1 MNERQAYLA
10 IRNAI
15 RLENLSSDVAQKVA
29 PQLRAIFNEL
39 GNQFRRVPAGNI
51 EREMWY
57 RQQRLRIA
65 DMLASLSIEMRN
77 QLTQAL
83 GAEVAQQM
91 HYAESYLRIAGED
104 PANLVAA
111 AAPQDGVS
119 LGLDP
124 ANAVAGR
131 PQFTRTQLHAITQE
145 TRVLGERLED
155 LFEPT
160 IGKGD
165 MGPWIRQNVNVIDR
179 VVKAGF
185 LTGQTNEQIAQQLPG
200 GSREAI
206 ARNKAIARTAVM
218 DLSANAQE
226 AFWQA
231 NSDRVKG
238 WEFDASMDNRVCPQ
252 CAPWDGES
260 RTDRSKLPATPLHV
274 NCRCRVLP
282 LTATEL
288 ALREEDGPQRRSVI
302 ELIDSPSK
310 EAAIAKAKL
319 KPGATDA
326 RAYASQVRVK
336 GKKYWRVAVDIKKPD
351 GPLTM
356 GEFLKQASPATQAEV
371 LGSNKRR
378 GIFMRKI
385 TGDKNHPP
393 MSPERALKE
402 TVEWK
407 PTVSRKPRM
416 DAQLRLDIERLKS
429 QKEEMKRN
437 AEGEAYIVY
446 GYLRAKDSGTG
457 KAGSPYYVGIGNS
470 HKRAF
475 ATHYRMRD
483 GAARRYGSVP
493 VPKNEA
499 LVRQFGVFK
508 TKEEAAAREQAL
520 IARFGRK
527 GIDKDGILLNR
538 SIGGEH
544 GSIGAKPSP
553 ATLARRAAGIKQ
565 ARKPL
570 VAQTAKKY
578 GVPESVY
585 ESMSE
590 KERRAA
596 VKYLTNNEGATW
608 EMYQA
613 GITGHDIKAAA
624 RLGLDPFAYARLTVS
639 GRQSLWSWLKR
650 NPGKTGADYLARQ
663 QTRQVGTA
671 IGGGA
676 RSRDAASAAGV
687 PFAEWERL
695 SIAERGDLSRWAS
708 RNPGRSYKDW
718 INARAAGVDARV
730 VAAAAKYGVPVEVW
744 AQLSATLRKKIVY
757 RHSQGKRGA
766 ALLEGLI

>member
-15 RLENLSSDVAQKVA
+15 RLENLSDDMAKKVA

-65 DMLASLSIEMRN
+65 DMLAPLSIEMRN
-77 QLTQAL
+77 ELTQRL
-83 GAEVAQQM
+83 GLEVAQQM

-119 LGLDP
+119 LGFDP

-145 TRVLGERLED
+145 TRVLGDRLEE
-155 LFEPT
+155 LFEPQ

-185 LTGQTNEQIAQQLPG
+185 LTGQTNEQIAEALSG
-200 GSREAI
+200 ATRESISRT
-206 ARNKAIARTAVM
+206 RAIARTATM
-218 DLSANAQE
+218 SLSANAQE

-231 NSDRVKG
+231 NSDVVKG

-260 RTDRSKLPATPLHV
+260 RPERSKLPATPLHV

-282 LTATEL
+282 LTATEML
-288 ALREEDGPQRRSVI
+288 LREEEGPQRRSVI
-302 ELIDSPSK
+302 ELIEAPSK

-319 KPGATDA
+319 KPGATEA

-356 GEFLKQASPATQAEV
+356 GEFLKQASPITQSEV

-407 PTVSRKPRM
+407 PTVSRRPRM

-429 QKEEMKRN
+429 QKEEMKK
-437 AEGEAYIVY
+437 ATEGDQFGVY
-446 GYLRAKDSGTG
+446 AYLREKDSAHG
-457 KAGSPYYVGIGNS
+457 KAGSPYYIGKMADA
-470 HKRAF
+470 KRPWGPH
-475 ATHYRMRD
+475 TT
-483 GAARRYGSVP
+483 P
-493 VPKNEA
+493 VPPDPRRVRLLRGGLTEQKANEWEK
-499 LVRQFGVFK
+499 FYIK
-508 TKEEAAAREQAL
+508 K
-520 IARFGRK
+520 FGR
-527 GIDKDGILLNR
+527 IDLGTGGLRNLTD
-538 SIGGEH
+538 GGE
-544 GSIGAKPSP
+544 GKANPSAEARAKIGAFHKGKAKS
-553 ATLARRAAGIKQ
+553 AQTRAKMSAAQAGKIRSAETRAKIG
-565 ARKPL
+565 AISGSRSAETIAKL
-570 VAQTAKKY
+570 KAASTGKTHSAETRAKLSAVQTAK
-578 GVPESVY
+578 
-585 ESMSE
+585 M
-590 KERRAA
+590 RA
-596 VKYLTNNEGATW
+596 V
-608 EMYQA
+608 
-613 GITGHDIKAAA
+613 
-624 RLGLDPFAYARLTVS
+624 
-639 GRQSLWSWLKR
+639 
-650 NPGKTGADYLARQ
+650 
-663 QTRQVGTA
+663 
-671 IGGGA
+671 
-676 RSRDAASAAGV
+676 
-687 PFAEWERL
+687 
-695 SIAERGDLSRWAS
+695 
-708 RNPGRSYKDW
+708 
-718 INARAAGVDARV
+718 
-730 VAAAAKYGVPVEVW
+730 AAKYGIDPDIYLAFTPAE
-744 AQLSATLRKKIVY
+744 RKLITRRYTQGKRGAELLENLDSSRIGKQQAVAARY
-757 RHSQGKRGA
+757 GIDLGEYLALTDAARNVMRVRYSRGKRGA

>member
-15 RLENLSSDVAQKVA
+15 RLENLSDDVAQKVA

-39 GNQFRRVPAGNI
+39 GKQFRRVPAGNI

-65 DMLASLSIEMRN
+65 DMLAPLSVQMRN

-83 GAEVAQQM
+83 GEEVGRQM

-119 LGLDP
+119 LGFDP

-165 MGPWIRQNVNVIDR
+165 MGPWIRQNMNVIDR

-185 LTGQTNEQIAQQLPG
+185 LTGQTNDQLAEALSG
-200 GSREAI
+200 ATRESISRT
-206 ARNKAIARTAVM
+206 RAIARTAVM
-218 DLSANAQE
+218 SLSANAQE
-226 AFWQA
+226 AFWDA
-231 NSDRVKG
+231 NSDVIKG

-260 RTDRSKLPATPLHV
+260 RPERSKLPATPLHV
-274 NCRCRVLP
+274 SCRCRVLP
-282 LTATEL
+282 LSASEML
-288 ALREEDGPQRRSVI
+288 LREEDGPQRRSVI
-302 ELIDSPSK
+302 ELIDAPSK

-319 KPGATDA
+319 KPGATEA

-336 GKKYWRVAVDIKKPD
+336 GKKYWRVAVDIKKQD

-356 GEFLKQASPATQAEV
+356 GEFLKQASPITQSEV

-393 MSPERALKE
+393 MSPDRALKE

-407 PTVSRKPRM
+407 PTVSRRPRM
-416 DAQLRLDIERLKS
+416 DAQLRLDIDRLKS

-437 AEGEAYIVY
+437 AEGEAHIVY

-457 KAGSPYYVGIGNS
+457 KAGSPYYIGIGSS
-470 HKRAF
+470 HTRAF
-475 ATHYRMRD
+475 EPH
-483 GAARRYGSVP
+483 RRGGKSSKMHNVP

-499 LVRQFGVFK
+499 LIRQLGVFK
-508 TKEEAAAREQAL
+508 TRAEAAAREQAL
-520 IARFGRK
+520 IAQYGRK
-527 GIDKDGILLNR
+527 GIDPGGTLLNR
-538 SIGGEH
+538 TLGGDAGTLGLKMTAAQRERVIAANKLSAPARYRAIH
-544 GSIGAKPSP
+544 QARAVNNAAKFGIDESAYNSLSQKERTAMRNFVNNNPGLSGNDW
-553 ATLARRAAGIKQ
+553 LQFRQSGIKPQPGLTIYGQ
-565 ARKPL
+565 ARNGKVQSSARADQL
-570 VAQTAKKY
+570 AKAQLEKAAQKY
-578 GVPESVY
+578 GIKLEEW
-585 ESMSE
+585 ESMTLE
-590 KERRAA
+590 NRAVVRRRFKE
-596 VKYLTNNEGATW
+596 
-608 EMYQA
+608 
-613 GITGHDIKAAA
+613 
-624 RLGLDPFAYARLTVS
+624 
-639 GRQSLWSWLKR
+639 
-650 NPGKTGADYLARQ
+650 
-663 QTRQVGTA
+663 
-671 IGGGA
+671 
-676 RSRDAASAAGV
+676 
-687 PFAEWERL
+687 
-695 SIAERGDLSRWAS
+695 
-708 RNPGRSYKDW
+708 
-718 INARAAGVDARV
+718 
-730 VAAAAKYGVPVEVW
+730 
-744 AQLSATLRKKIVY
+744 
-757 RHSQGKRGA
+757 GKRGA
-766 ALLEGLI
+766 ALTANLESSINFKMLESANKVGVSYETWVSLSPKGRRRALERYNRGKRGADLLKDLI